1 MVKYTCEY
9 CGTQF
14 SDRSNMSRHQRRAQ
28 YCLQARGL
36 ETKEYQCTCGKSF
49 SRKDNLQQHKE
60 KCLKTNM
67 SLQQPLQDNVQSN
80 DNKLVQQFLDMVKD
94 LQRQNGELQKQIA
107 DISLRPT
114 TVTNNNNNNVTLN
127 NLKPITDEDLQS
139 DLDNLELEFI
149 LDGARGLANFA
160 NFYPLKDNIVCTDK
174 SRKKI
179 KYKDENGE
187 ITDDSRLLAQ
197 RFFQAISE
205 RNKDIVNTAYR
216 DVHEQVQE
224 IVAGQRAG
232 ETDITGLL
240 TKATNMQD
248 ILIRS
253 QNAAAGKDEEF
264 TQEFLNHLVK
274 IT

>member
-1 MVKYTCEY
+1 MYVCKYCQT
-9 CGTQF
+9 TF
-14 SDRSNMSRHQRRAQ
+14 TAKSSLTRHQRRAK
-28 YCLQARGL
+28 YCLQAQGL
-36 ETKEYQCTCGKSF
+36 ETKEYQCACGTSF
-49 SRKDNLQQHKE
+49 SRKDNLQRHQEECK
-60 KCLKTNM
+60 KTDM
-67 SLQQPLQDNVQSN
+67 SLQQPLQDNDQPK
-80 DNKLVQQFLDMVKD
+80 DNNLVQQFLDMVKD

-114 TVTNNNNNNVTLN
+114 NVTNNNNNVTLN